1 MQAKTERRHAA
12 LYYCPDEPH
21 PISEAIHLGRLASFY
36 PKCRQCPH
44 RDETG
49 TLSSGIVKQLAETR
63 RRAASDSLFGDEGVA
78 GEYLNDLSPAQTRQI
93 ATAFGAYLA
102 QQSAAPAAVV
112 LAGDGRPLTP
122 ELTAAACEGLRWS
135 GCPVIELG
143 AATAPSLVFALDHL
157 GADAGLLVGNARG
170 EANTV
175 GIKFW
180 HKAGRPISAGSELQA
195 IEALCRQEGERP
207 ARGYGELSW
216 FQTEPLYLASL
227 EGHYHALRPLRFV
240 LDTACRPLA
249 SYFRRL
255 AKSVACEML
264 LCREPAS
271 GLGAAARGLAEW
283 VPAERAHFGLW
294 IDGDGEACRFVDERG
309 DHVTAEQMQL
319 LLARHLLAQKG
330 EVAVVVEDDTSAATV
345 ALLAAAGAKVVSI
358 DSSRAAMDAAMREH
372 QAILGGGASGRFWH
386 GGRPPVADGLR
397 TLSLVLTILSQSDRP
412 FSSALAERGEM
423 KEGKHP

>member
-12 LYYCPDEPH
+12 VYYCPDEPH
-21 PISEAIHLGRLASFY
+21 PISEAIHLGRLASFS

-49 TLSSGIVKQLAETR
+49 TLSSGIVKLLAETR
-63 RRAASDSLFGDEGVA
+63 RRAASDSLFGDEGVE
-78 GEYLNDLSPAQTRQI
+78 GEYLNELSPAQTRQI

-102 QQSAAPAAVV
+102 LQAATPAVV

-135 GCPVIELG
+135 GCRVIELG

-180 HKAGRPISAGSELQA
+180 HKAGRPISAGSELNA
-195 IEALCRQEGERP
+195 IEALCQQEAERL
-207 ARGYGELSW
+207 ARGHGELSW
-216 FQTEPLYLASL
+216 FQAEPLYLAEL

-249 SYFRRL
+249 GYFRRL

-264 LCREPAS
+264 HCREPAS
-271 GLGAAARGLAEW
+271 GPAAGARSLAER
-283 VPAERAHFGLW
+283 VQAERAHFGVW
-294 IDGDGEACRFVDERG
+294 IDGDGEACRFIDESG
-309 DHVTAEQMQL
+309 AIVTAEQMQL
-319 LLARHLLAQKG
+319 LLARHLLAQHG
-330 EVAVVVEDDTSAATV
+330 AAAVVVEHDTSAATV
-345 ALLAAAGAKVVSI
+345 ERLSAMGAKVVSS
-358 DSSRAAMDAAMREH
+358 DSSRDAMDAALREH

-386 GGRPPVADGLR
+386 GCRMSLADGLR

-412 FSSALAERGEM
+412 FSSVLAESGEM
-423 KEGKHP
+423 KERKHP